1 MPERAE
7 QVRVILYETRS
18 GSIVQ
23 RARRRR
29 VRKGKQENT

>member
-18 GSIVQ
+18 AYIV
-23 RARRRR
+23 RRRR